1 MASTRIKKPTSASS
15 AAVSTDAAPST
26 TPPGAASPTTP
37 PRPASS
43 TRQDIP
49 VGVTLESYERLRAIC
64 VRAVE
69 CLKGHSGGNE
79 HIEVQA
85 NALLEELKNLP

>member
-1 MASTRIKKPTSASS
+1 MASTRIKKPTSASG
-15 AAVSTDAAPST
+15 DAAST
-26 TPPGAASPTTP
+26 GAASTSPTPHSAP
-37 PRPASS
+37 P
-43 TRQDIP
+43 TRLDIP
-49 VGVTLESYERLRAIC
+49 VGVTMESYERLRAVC